1 MFNINIHL
9 RFALMAIC
17 FLGGLLLA
25 FTVGFW
31 YALPLFL
38 VSIILTAGYI
48 LLGTVQSAAEIMQTQ
63 DFDAAAKR
71 LKMTWKPDWLFS
83 YNRAYYQMLTGT
95 IAMQRKDMN
104 AAETAFLKANE
115 IGMPGGDNEKAMVW
129 LQLANIQAVKEKWN
143 IAQNYLKKAKEYSI
157 TEPMLRDQMKQMD
170 LAIAQRGQMKVARQ
184 MQMQN
189 GGMMQFSGK
198 RRRPKMR

>member
-9 RFALMAIC
+9 RFALMAIF

-170 LAIAQRGQMKVARQ
+170 IAIAQRGQMKVARQ